1 MLQSL
6 EFMKKNLL
14 LIGLLFS
21 IVSPLIAQET
31 AIRSRFEKL
40 DELLGENSFFDN
52 HMTGFMLYDLDS
64 QWVHYEKN
72 SHMNFIPASTTK
84 LLTFYASLLVLKDS
98 TITFRYV
105 NSNNEITIWGT
116 GDPSW
121 KYRPLPQ
128 PKLKEFFKDFQKI
141 NISFDN
147 WKDTPFGYG
156 WQWDDYYYAYSP
168 ERSAFPVHGN
178 IVTFTNRNRTPV
190 PDIPLFSAMLV
201 RTDKEIRGV
210 QRDFNSNNFLYNPS
224 LYVNQFSTLPFIT
237 TPEVTLKLMEE
248 TIGKPVNLVKGKAP
262 ANAKV
267 FKGGGLTPLW
277 KEVLIESDNFVAEQ
291 LLLMVS
297 ESLFGELNTERT
309 IDYIKKNYMD
319 DFPDKPKWVDGSG
332 LSRHNLITP
341 RTMVTLMSKL
351 DEMMPRSELIRL
363 LPQGGISGTLKN
375 NYAARR
381 PYVIAKT
388 GTISNNHALV
398 GYIKGD
404 SGRFYAFA
412 FMNNNYLNRSSEIRR
427 EMEKVLQFIKTNY

>member
-1 MLQSL
+1 
-6 EFMKKNLL
+6 MKSKILITL
-14 LIGLLFS
+14 LIFTYS
-21 IVSPLIAQET
+21 IQSFGQDIDL
-31 AIRSRFEKL
+31 RSRFERL

-52 HMTGFMLYDLDS
+52 HLTGFMLYDLDS
-64 QWVHYEKN
+64 QWVMYEKN

-105 NSNNEITIWGT
+105 NSGKEVTIWGA

-128 PKLKEFFKDFQKI
+128 PKLREFFQPFDRI
-141 NISFDN
+141 NFSLDN

-156 WQWDDYYYAYSP
+156 WQWDDYYFAYSP

-178 IVTFTNRNRTPV
+178 IVVFTNRNRTPV
-190 PDIPLFSAMLV
+190 PDIPLFSTMLV

-237 TPEVTLKLMEE
+237 NQEVTLKLMEE
-248 TIGKPVNLVKGKAP
+248 TLGKPVNLVKGKAP
-262 ANAKV
+262 AHAKV
-267 FKGGGLTPLW
+267 FKGGSLLPLW
-277 KEVLIESDNFVAEQ
+277 REVLIESDNFVAEQ

-297 ESLFGELNTERT
+297 DALFGELNGERT

-319 DFPDKPKWVDGSG
+319 DFPDKPRWVDGSG
-332 LSRHNLITP
+332 LSRHNLVTP
-341 RTMVTLMSKL
+341 RTMVTLMTKL
-351 DEMMPRSELIRL
+351 DGMMPRSELLRL
-363 LPQGGISGTLKN
+363 LPQGGINGTLKN

-388 GTISNNHALV
+388 GTISNNHSLV
-398 GYIKGD
+398 GYLRAD
-404 SGRFYAFA
+404 SGKYYAFA
-412 FMNNNYLNRSSEIRR
+412 FMNNNYLNRASEIRR
-427 EMEKVLQFIKTNY
+427 EMEKVLQYIKTHY